1 MPRQFI
7 ARMLTPD
14 RVDCAYP
21 IVRLA
26 ANDLSPDAWRQ
37 LSSAFLQRDEK
48 NPALNS
54 GIVTIEDDDGY
65 VHGLCSYSVTPD
77 LRHGPSL
84 LVDNFI
90 AVDIVHTE
98 RARLALIDA
107 MVALARRLGCNAV
120 HLTVP
125 VPGSP
130 HETRQSYSSAV
141 LAAGERVDAIR
152 LCKVLVPT
160 EGIVHH

>member
-7 ARMLTPD
+7 ARMLTPE

-37 LSSAFLQRDEK
+37 LSCAFLQPNDKR
-48 NPALNS
+48 PLNS

-107 MVALARRLGCNAV
+107 MMALARRLGCHAV

-130 HETRQSYSSAV
+130 HESGHSLSSAV
-141 LAAGERVDAIR
+141 LSTGERVDAIR